1 MRIVI
6 VEDEPLIQQRIK
18 RLTLEILSEHQ
29 PKIVC
34 FGDIDDADDYL
45 LENTID
51 LLLLDLNLMG
61 RDGFDLLKANV
72 AGAYHTIVISA
83 YADKAV
89 VAFEYG
95 VLDFIA
101 KPFDR
106 ERLEKAFNRLL
117 TSSQEN
123 YYGCRYL
130 SVKKQGSIEL
140 IAITDVS
147 HIQAEGHYSLL
158 NLCANNIS
166 MENSMGPTTY
176 LHNKSIEKIMQLL
189 PINFLRVHRS
199 YIVNM
204 SQVKKLNIKEGS
216 RYFLQVNNE
225 VEVPVGRTKVKKVK
239 EYFDTNPLNIPR

>member
-18 RLTLEILSEHQ
+18 RLTLDILSDHQ

-34 FGDIDDADDYL
+34 FSDVDDAEDYL
-45 LENTID
+45 CENTVD

-61 RDGFDLLKANV
+61 RDGFDLLKVNV
-72 AGAYHTIVISA
+72 AAAYHTIVISA
-83 YADKAV
+83 YADKALA
-89 VAFEYG
+89 AFEYG

-117 TSSQEN
+117 ASSQKN

-130 SVKKQGSIEL
+130 SVKKQGVIEL
-140 IAITDVS
+140 VAVADVS
-147 HIQAEGHYSLL
+147 IIKAEGHYSLL
-158 NLCANNIS
+158 KLSLDDIS
-166 MENSMGPTTY
+166 IDNKEGNTH
-176 LHNKSIEKIMQLL
+176 LHSKSIEKIMQIL
-189 PINFLRVHRS
+189 PRNFLRVHRS

-204 SQVKKLNIKEGS
+204 DNVKKIIINEGS
-216 RYFLQVNNE
+216 RYTLEIDNHQE
-225 VEVPVGRTKVKKVK
+225 IPIGRTKYKEVKD
-239 EYFDTNPLNIPR
+239 YFEPT